1 MLELL
6 RTTLAENHILTRV
19 YQRWERLVSGFLT
32 RCAEQFRDQEQIARV
47 LREQEQIAR
56 VLREQERHNSVVR
69 EFNRLTAAIEIEEAT
84 DVRDFN
90 ELQIR
95 ELHEAIAELIDAC
108 NSLGYLRYAHF

>member
-32 RCAEQFRDQEQIARV
+32 RCAEQ
-47 LREQEQIAR
+47 LREQEQMAR